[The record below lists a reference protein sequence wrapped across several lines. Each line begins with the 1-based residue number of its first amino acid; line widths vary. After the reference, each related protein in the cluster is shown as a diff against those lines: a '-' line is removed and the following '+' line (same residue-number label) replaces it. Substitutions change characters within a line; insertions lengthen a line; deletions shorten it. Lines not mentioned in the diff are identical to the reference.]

1 MTANQATLPPFR
13 IGEGWDVHALVPGR
27 PLVIGG
33 VTIPHT
39 HGLLGH
45 SDADVLLHAI
55 TDALLGAAALGDIG
69 SHFPDSAAEFRG
81 ADSMLLLVEA
91 LRRVRA
97 AGWDVGNLDSTIIA
111 QAPRLAPHIPLMRE
125 RITQALELQPGQ
137 LNIKAKT
144 AERLGPVGQGAA
156 IEARAVALLVAR
168 T

>member
-1 MTANQATLPPFR
+1 MNFR
-13 IGEGWDVHALVPGR
+13 IGEGWDIHALVPGR
-27 PLVIGG
+27 ALVLGG
-33 VTIPHT
+33 VTLAHPQ
-39 HGLLGH
+39 GLLGH
-45 SDADVLLHAI
+45 SDADVLLHAL
-55 TDALLGAAALGDIG
+55 TDALLGAAGLGDIG
-69 SHFPDSAAEFRG
+69 SHFPDSAAEFGG

-111 QAPRLAPHIPLMRE
+111 QAPRLAAHIPLMRE

>member
-1 MTANQATLPPFR
+1 MNFR

-27 PLVIGG
+27 RLVIGG
-33 VTIPHT
+33 VVIEHSM
-39 HGLLGH
+39 GLLGH

-55 TDALLGAAALGDIG
+55 TDALLGAAGLGDIG

-111 QAPRLAPHIPLMRE
+111 QAPRLAAHIPLMRE